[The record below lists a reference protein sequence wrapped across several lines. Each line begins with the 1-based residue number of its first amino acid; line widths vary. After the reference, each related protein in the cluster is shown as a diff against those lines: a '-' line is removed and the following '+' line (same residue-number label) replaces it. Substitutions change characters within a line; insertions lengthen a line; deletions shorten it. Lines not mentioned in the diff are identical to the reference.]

1 MIVHL
6 SILVILKLTRPS
18 ERSFPT
24 ILVYY
29 FDVVEVELAA
39 REIGQ
44 QKGFSNYL
52 ENVQRP
58 TSLQSFGTS

>member
-1 MIVHL
+1 MINHMYKVPMIVPT
-6 SILVILKLTRPS
+6 SRSTR
-18 ERSFPT
+18 
-24 ILVYY
+24 YY
-29 FDVVEVELAA
+29 FDVVEVELTS
-39 REIGQ
+39 RKIGQ

>member
-1 MIVHL
+1 MISHMY
-6 SILVILKLTRPS
+6 ILPIIVPTSKSTR
-18 ERSFPT
+18 
-24 ILVYY
+24 YY
-29 FDVVEVELAA
+29 FDVVEVELAS
-39 REIGQ
+39 RKIGQ

>member
-1 MIVHL
+1 MYIVPIIVPT
-6 SILVILKLTRPS
+6 SKSTR
-18 ERSFPT
+18 
-24 ILVYY
+24 YY
-29 FDVVEVELAA
+29 FDVVEVELAS
-39 REIGQ
+39 RKIGQ